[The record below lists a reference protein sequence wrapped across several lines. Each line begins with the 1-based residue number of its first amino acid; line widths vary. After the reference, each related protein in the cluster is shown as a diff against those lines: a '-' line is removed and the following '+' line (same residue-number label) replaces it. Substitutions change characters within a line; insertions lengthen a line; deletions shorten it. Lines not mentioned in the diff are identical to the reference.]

1 MVLIKGKEKE
11 AIPKFYDD
19 VTSKINKREGMP
31 NRIMRSIGKKKKRM
45 KRTYVVGFCYDQK

>member
-1 MVLIKGKEKE
+1 LVLIKGKEKE

-45 KRTYVVGFCYDQK
+45 KRTYVVGFYYDQK